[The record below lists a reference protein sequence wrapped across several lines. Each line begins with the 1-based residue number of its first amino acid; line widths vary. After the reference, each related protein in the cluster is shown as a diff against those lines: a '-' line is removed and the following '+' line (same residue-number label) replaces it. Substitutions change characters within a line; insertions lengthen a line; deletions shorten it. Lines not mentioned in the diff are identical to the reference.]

1 LLNKNASRRTETPS
15 DKTKGNRDQL
25 KESVIN
31 TINISA
37 TWLRAAVL
45 VIGVTTSVF
54 CPVVANGN
62 DLNAPKIA
70 IIEPNCSTAIRGPIN
85 IDVRFQAA
93 KGATVDPATLK
104 IRYGLFHIDV
114 TRRILDAAGVQVS
127 ASGFKTI
134 GAQLPRGNHQ
144 LSIEI
149 TDSAGR
155 TGRQL
160 VAFTVE

>member
-1 LLNKNASRRTETPS
+1 
-15 DKTKGNRDQL
+15 
-25 KESVIN
+25 
-31 TINISA
+31 
-37 TWLRAAVL
+37 VL
-45 VIGVTTSVF
+45 VIGVTASVP
-54 CPVVANGN
+54 CPVVAKGS

-70 IIEPNCSTAIRGPIN
+70 VIEPDCSTAIRGPIN

-93 KGATVDPATLK
+93 KGATVDLATLK
-104 IRYGLFHIDV
+104 IRYGVFQLDV
-114 TRRILDAAGVQVS
+114 TRRILDAPGVQVS
-127 ASGFKTI
+127 ATGFKTF
-134 GAQLPRGNHQ
+134 GAQLPRGSHQ